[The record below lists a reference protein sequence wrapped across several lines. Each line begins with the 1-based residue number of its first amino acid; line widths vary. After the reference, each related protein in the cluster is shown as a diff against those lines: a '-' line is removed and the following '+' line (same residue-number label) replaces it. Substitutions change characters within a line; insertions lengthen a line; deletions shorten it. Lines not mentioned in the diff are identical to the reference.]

1 MKKFVSIFAI
11 VTVFAMFGA
20 TSAFAL
26 ASSKFAAEV
35 SDLMLIPPPPPTSGS
50 KDTPFRTVLSTM
62 IKTPNK
68 KDLLIGGS
76 FETALFTQTQVT
88 GKNGSTSTSSASATL
103 EVRVLIDGQ
112 PFNKSTGTGAFPPI
126 VMYDHRAQTLSATL
140 GGVIQSCTVNL
151 VTGVINVATDCT
163 VTDEM
168 INLILETM
176 SAHHFNF
183 VAANLDPGVHTVE
196 IQVRS
201 GTTADTSPAG
211 FGTASATAGVGRGS
225 LTVEE
230 VRAINQIVP
239 GAGIVFDF
247 TTVP

>member
-1 MKKFVSIFAI
+1 MKQFISVFAI

-20 TSAFAL
+20 TPAFPL

-35 SDLMLIPPPPPTSGS
+35 SDLILIPPPPPASGTH
-50 KDTPFRTVLSTM
+50 DTPFKTVLSTM

-103 EVRVLIDGQ
+103 EVRVLIDGR

-201 GTTADTSPAG
+201 GSTADTSPAG

>member
-11 VTVFAMFGA
+11 VAVLAMFGA
-20 TSAFAL
+20 TPAFAQSASL
-26 ASSKFAAEV
+26 PSSKFAAEV
-35 SDLMLIPPPPPTSGS
+35 SDLMLVPPTSGS
-50 KDTPFRTVLSTM
+50 NNPFSTVLSTM

-88 GKNGSTSTSSASATL
+88 GKNGSTNTSSASATL
-103 EVRVLIDGQ
+103 EVRILIDGQ
-112 PFNKSTGTGAFPPI
+112 PFNPKDGTGAFPPI

-140 GGVIQSCTVNL
+140 GGVIQSCTVPL
-151 VTGVINVATDCT
+151 GGVINVAINCT

-183 VAANLDPGVHTVE
+183 VAANLSAGTHKVE
-196 IQVRS
+196 VQVRA
-201 GTTADTSPAG
+201 GTTADTLPAG
-211 FGTASATAGVGRGS
+211 VGSASATAAVGRGS

-230 VRAINQIVP
+230 VRAINQVVP

-247 TTVP
+247 LQ